1 MQSIAID
8 TKNLTRTFGT
18 VTAIQDVSIQ
28 VPAGIVF
35 GYLGPNGSGKTTT
48 IRLLLGLLEPSSGSA
63 EVLGY
68 DTVRQ
73 AQVIREQSGA
83 LLEYT
88 GLYERMS
95 AEDNLEFYGRAWHIP
110 ANERKARIQEL
121 LTGIDL
127 WDRRKDTVR
136 DWSRGMRQKLAV
148 ARALLHRPRLVF
160 LDEPTAGLDP
170 VAAATL
176 RQDLERLVRQEG
188 LTVFLTTHNLAEAE
202 KLCDQVAVIRKGKML
217 AVGAPDELKRR
228 QGNKRVIVTGNGFS
242 EQAITAVQAH
252 PQVSSAHL
260 EGDGRLMIELSDDIP
275 TAPLVQ
281 LLVGAGVEID
291 EVSRDKAS
299 LEDIF
304 LTLVEEE
311 ND

>member
-1 MQSIAID
+1 MESIAIE
-8 TKNLTRTFGT
+8 TKNLSRKFDA
-18 VTAIQDVSIQ
+18 VNAVQDVSIC
-28 VPAGIVF
+28 VSAGMVF

-63 EVLGY
+63 VVLGH

-73 AQVIREQSGA
+73 PQTIRQESGA

-95 AEDNLEFYGRAWHIP
+95 AEDNLEFYGRVWHIP
-110 ANERKARIQEL
+110 ANERKSRIREL
-121 LTGIDL
+121 LTSIDL

-170 VAAATL
+170 VAAAAL

-188 LTVFLTTHNLAEAE
+188 LTVFLTTHNLPEAE
-202 KLCDQVAVIRKGKML
+202 KLCDQVAVIRKGKLL
-217 AVGAPDELKRR
+217 AVGTPDELKRR
-228 QGNKRVIVTGNGFS
+228 QGNKRVIITGSGFTP
-242 EQAITAVQAH
+242 QAVMAVSGY
-252 PQVSSAHL
+252 PQVSAANMENNGKL
-260 EGDGRLMIELSDDIP
+260 IIDLSEDIQ
-275 TAPLVQ
+275 TASLVQ

-291 EVSRDKAS
+291 EVNREKAS

-304 LTLVEEE
+304 LNLVEEE

>member
-1 MQSIAID
+1 MMQSIAID

-136 DWSRGMRQKLAV
+136 DWSRGMSQKIAV
-148 ARALLHRPRLVF
+148 ARALLHRPPLVF
-160 LDEPTAGLDP
+160 FDEPTPGLDP
-170 VAAATL
+170 
-176 RQDLERLVRQEG
+176 
-188 LTVFLTTHNLAEAE
+188 
-202 KLCDQVAVIRKGKML
+202 
-217 AVGAPDELKRR
+217 
-228 QGNKRVIVTGNGFS
+228 
-242 EQAITAVQAH
+242 
-252 PQVSSAHL
+252 SAY
-260 EGDGRLMIELSDDIP
+260 
-275 TAPLVQ
+275 
-281 LLVGAGVEID
+281 
-291 EVSRDKAS
+291 
-299 LEDIF
+299 
-304 LTLVEEE
+304 
-311 ND
+311 